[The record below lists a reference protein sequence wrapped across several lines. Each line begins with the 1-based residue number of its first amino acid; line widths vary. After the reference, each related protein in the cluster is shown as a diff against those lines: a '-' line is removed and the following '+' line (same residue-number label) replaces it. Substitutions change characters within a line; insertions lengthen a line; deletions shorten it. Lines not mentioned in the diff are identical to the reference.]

1 MRNWDWSP
9 LEVDAGVEKFAFYK
23 VLENKNRKY
32 LFSLIP
38 TRRLLFSIRNIHNI
52 PLPNTKHNFFKN
64 SFFPSTII
72 EWNNLDPHLRKSE
85 SFSVF
90 KSNILKFIRPFPNSV
105 YNCHKPWGVCLIRRL
120 RRGLSHL
127 RGDKFIHGFQ
137 DTLNPL
143 CTCGN
148 DEESA
153 EHFLLH
159 CPQFVD
165 ERRTLGNL
173 GN

>member
-38 TRRLLFSIRNIHNI
+38 TRRLFFSIRNIHNI

-72 EWNNLDPHLRKSE
+72 ELNNVDPLLRKSE
-85 SFSVF
+85 SFSV
-90 KSNILKFIRPFPNSV
+90 LKAIFLSSYDHFQTLFIIVIN
-105 YNCHKPWGVCLIRRL
+105 L
-120 RRGLSHL
+120 
-127 RGDKFIHGFQ
+127 
-137 DTLNPL
+137 
-143 CTCGN
+143 
-148 DEESA
+148 EE
-153 EHFLLH
+153 FVLLEDLD
-159 CPQFVD
+159 VA
-165 ERRTLGNL
+165 
-173 GN
+173 